1 MEEYMAIS
9 LVRAIYE
16 GREGLLS
23 AEEEYE
29 QAWKD
34 IELFYISPQIYH
46 ALQQTGRLNEL
57 PDFFRQRL
65 KFKADQAVYQNLYM
79 RSKEDGILKALDS
92 RGLPVIP
99 LKGVRFAERYFG
111 HFSARLTSDI
121 DIFVPEDR
129 LQEAIEVCCE
139 LGFEFE
145 IVKDHHAR
153 LHKGSLMVELH
164 WTLDKLQWSELH
176 TAPFWTQ
183 ARSIQGFDH
192 VRELSPLHTLYF
204 ICLHGARHQ
213 MDSIRYVLDVARILY
228 MHGFD
233 IDYEVLFAQTSE
245 DKTTKRVQA
254 VLSIVYQEFPQLH
267 ELKPLPFQ
275 PLNTHW
281 SYSVVRDARL
291 GVKSKQ
297 YFMYKFFFRHLMFD
311 TLKHQFRSIRKA
323 Y

>member
-1 MEEYMAIS
+1 MTIS
-9 LVRAIYE
+9 LIQAIYGGKE
-16 GREGLLS
+16 ALL
-23 AEEEYE
+23 ATEEEYE

-46 ALQQTGRLNEL
+46 ALQETGRLSEV
-57 PDFFRQRL
+57 PDFFRKRL
-65 KFKADQAVYQNLYM
+65 KFKADQALFQNLYM
-79 RSKEDGILKALDS
+79 KSREDGILRAFDS
-92 RGLPVIP
+92 RGLTVIP

-121 DIFVPEDR
+121 DILVPEDR
-129 LQEAIEVCCE
+129 LQEAIDACCE
-139 LGFEFE
+139 LGFEYE
-145 IVKDHHAR
+145 ITKDHHAR
-153 LHKGSLMVELH
+153 LHKGNLMVELH
-164 WTLDKLQWSELH
+164 WTLDKLQWSELQ
-176 TAPFWTQ
+176 TAPFWKQ
-183 ARSIQGFDH
+183 AAGLEGFDC

-228 MHGFD
+228 TCGPD
-233 IDYEVLFAQTSE
+233 IDYEALFEQTSE

-275 PLNTHW
+275 PLHTHW

-291 GVKSKQ
+291 GVKGKQ